1 MTPTD
6 KYFIIAATIWEA
18 YFETRRGKRFGENA
32 VSRTKREE
40 LLEEL
45 RIKLK
50 PKESKLND
58 AELMR
63 KIEES
68 RAKRLQADV
77 KDAFKK

>member
-6 KYFIIAATIWEA
+6 KYFIIAAEIWKA
-18 YFETRRGKRFGENA
+18 YFETRKGKRFGENA

-58 AELMR
+58 KELMR
-63 KIEES
+63 KIEE
-68 RAKRLQADV
+68 AKKQRLAADI
-77 KDAFKK
+77 KSSFK

>member
-6 KYFIIAATIWEA
+6 KYFLIAAKIWEA
-18 YFETRRGKRFGENA
+18 YFNRRNGGQG
-32 VSRTKREE
+32 VSRAEREK

-50 PKESKLND
+50 PKESSLND
-58 AELMR
+58 KELMR

-68 RAKRLQADV
+68 RAKRLAADV
-77 KDAFKK
+77 KDAFKKV